1 MLTWLGHRERRIVA
15 GLCLLGALRVF
26 VYSAA
31 FPPFHSTDE
40 PFHFDLIVKYAA
52 GHVPVRL
59 LEARTLEQRQLRSDG
74 AARLLC
80 AGRRLVSP
88 RGCPRTHRRPA
99 VLLDAI
105 SQLAARRGPRGDR
118 RALRARRLPRQSRPR
133 ARGPAARGGLS
144 SGQLLRD
151 DE

>member
-1 MLTWLGHRERRIVA
+1 MLTWSGPRERRIVA

-59 LEARTLEQRQLRSDG
+59 LDE
-74 AARLLC
+74 RLS
-80 AGRRLVSP
+80 AE
-88 RGCPRTHRRPA
+88 TTTTI
-99 VLLDAI
+99 VLY
-105 SQLAARRGPRGDR
+105 GTGW
-118 RALRARRLPRQSRPR
+118 SRPR
-133 ARGPAARGGLS
+133 PDLVLLHHSPEYLNPLPPDGAVPPPVWTAPAARGGLS